1 MTPTILLVED
11 NPITTKLVRFTLEN
25 ERFVV
30 VDAGDGA
37 TALRLFREQPPSLV
51 LLDLLLPDYDGF
63 ELLKLLRE
71 LPGGADVPFLAFS
84 GMLSKYDE
92 QRLSEVGFDDVVTK
106 PIEPSRLVQ
115 IVKGHLPW
123 SEPMPAIVTNSATK
137 LLLLADDDA
146 VQRKIVA
153 LRLQRA
159 GFQVATASD
168 GQDALE
174 KARALKP
181 HAIVSDVLMPRL
193 DGFGL
198 CMAIRNDPGLA
209 HTPILL
215 ISNSYLDA
223 EDKTLARR
231 AGADEML
238 VRTPELRDVIAIL
251 SADFITTARPARP
264 AVPVSI
270 DPELERERIRRM
282 MNQLERQAALHA
294 GLNQRCS
301 LLSAELSVLSGI
313 SEAVATE
320 DDLEGALHQILASC
334 FDAGGISL
342 GTLYLTSHDG
352 LRGVRFG
359 VMESW
364 SHSDIETFF
373 GHLDLLQTAIS
384 AQRLTCVPSEAFPE
398 ERYASLLAR
407 TGSRSVVIAP
417 LGHKGQSLGALV
429 TMARSLD
436 DQTSD
441 RVAFSQAVA
450 GQISLALALARS
462 FQAKHES
469 ERTARANATVLRSIL
484 DSMAEGVIVSD
495 EAGTITH
502 WNHAATS
509 ILRLPADV
517 IPTSVVERPDFPIAR
532 ALRGEA
538 VDRVE
543 LRLHD
548 ETTNEDSWL
557 SVSARPLGDDPRVTH
572 GGLAVFR
579 DVTVERAASAR
590 MLVNERMASLGT
602 LAAGVGHE
610 INNPLMAVLGNLEMA
625 INDIKR
631 ARREVGDLDVLNEL
645 AEELQDA
652 REAADRVRSIV
663 RDLKLFSRTDE
674 ETSGPVDV
682 ERVMES
688 SLRMVW
694 NEIRHRAMLVRDF
707 KPVPQVYASESR
719 LGQVLLNLIVNA
731 AQAIP
736 EGRANQN
743 EIRVAT
749 SVAADGRIRIE
760 VSDTGCG
767 MSPEVAAQIF
777 NPFFTTKPIGVGTGL
792 GLSICHQLVSAIGG
806 EITLDTQLGVGT
818 TFAVLLQPL
827 EARRPQVAAGGSLV
841 VPARRRGQVL
851 IIDDDALVA
860 STVRRALGRDHDVI
874 GLNDP
879 AEAARRI
886 VSGGQFD
893 VIFCD
898 LMMPNVTGMDLYE
911 QIAELAP
918 AQAARMIFMTGGAF
932 TTQAQDFLETT
943 KNAYIEKPISL
954 EKLRDLVSARIR
966 ANDEAE
972 S

>member
-11 NPITTKLVRFTLEN
+11 NPITTKLVRFTLES

-37 TALRLFREQPPSLV
+37 TAIRCFREQPPSLV
-51 LLDLLLPDYDGF
+51 LLDLLLPDFDGF

-71 LPGGADVPFLAFS
+71 LPGAADVPFLAFS

-123 SEPMPAIVTNSATK
+123 SEPMPVVVTTSATK

-209 HTPILL
+209 HTPIVL

-251 SADFITTARPARP
+251 SADLTTAARTLRTP
-264 AVPVSI
+264 VPVSI

-282 MNQLERQAALHA
+282 MNQLERQASLHA

-320 DDLEGALHQILASC
+320 DDLEGALHQILAAC

-342 GTLYLTSHDG
+342 GTLYLTSPDG

-364 SHSDIETFF
+364 SGSDIETFF
-373 GHLDLLQTAIS
+373 GHLEMLEAAIS
-384 AQRLTCVPSEAFPE
+384 SQRLTCVPSEAFPE
-398 ERYASLLAR
+398 DRYATLLER

-417 LGHKGQSLGALV
+417 LGHKGQALGALV

-469 ERTARANATVLRSIL
+469 ERTARANATVLQSIL

-495 EAGTITH
+495 EAGTVTH
-502 WNHAATS
+502 WNHAANS

-548 ETTNEDSWL
+548 KATNEDSWL
-557 SVSARPLGDDPRVTH
+557 SVSARPLGDDPRVVH

-579 DVTVERAASAR
+579 DVTIERAASAR

-631 ARREVGDLDVLNEL
+631 ARREVGDLEVLNEL

-674 ETSGPVDV
+674 ETSGAVDV

-707 KPVPQVYASESR
+707 KPVPQVFASESR

-731 AQAIP
+731 AQSIP

-743 EIRVAT
+743 EIRVGT
-749 SVAADGRIRIE
+749 SVMADGRVRIE
-760 VSDTGCG
+760 VSDTGSG

-792 GLSICHQLVSAIGG
+792 GLSICHQLVSALGG
-806 EITLDTQLGVGT
+806 EIMLDTQPGVGT
-818 TFAVLLQPL
+818 TFAVLLHPMEAPQPQ
-827 EARRPQVAAGGSLV
+827 ATGGPIVA
-841 VPARRRGQVL
+841 PARRRGQVL

-879 AEAARRI
+879 VEAARRI
-886 VSGGQFD
+886 VNGGAFD

-911 QIAELAP
+911 QIARLAP
-918 AQAARMIFMTGGAF
+918 GQAARMIFMTGGAF
-932 TTQAQDFLETT
+932 TTQAQDFLDTT
-943 KNAYIEKPISL
+943 QNAFIEKPISL
-954 EKLRDLVSARIR
+954 EKLRDLVTARIR
-966 ANDEAE
+966 ANDEAD